1 MGLFNIF
8 KKKKVKTGIF
18 YTFNFEKF
26 PELLEIYTEYR
37 KLKSKATSLSMKDV
51 KNDKYEKAAA
61 MRDNYGQNVVAK
73 EIWNIFN
80 SISPTLYNSDKDEY
94 VEWKKLFD
102 KNFEDLSVIQKYYL
116 VGLIERNY
124 IYELP
129 KKYYND

>member
-94 VEWKKLFD
+94 MYYSQT
-102 KNFEDLSVIQKYYL
+102 NFISVIAGALQEEIKKRKAL
-116 VGLIERNY
+116 EEKINSLI
-124 IYELP
+124 
-129 KKYYND
+129 